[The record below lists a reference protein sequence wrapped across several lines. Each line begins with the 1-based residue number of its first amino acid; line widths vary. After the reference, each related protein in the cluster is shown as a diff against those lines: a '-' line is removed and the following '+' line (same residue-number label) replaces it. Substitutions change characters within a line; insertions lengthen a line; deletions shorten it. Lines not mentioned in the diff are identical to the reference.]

1 MRTDIAVLQQRS
13 DDALNAYEAFVAPY
27 IASKASMTAEQR
39 SIKDRLLA
47 NTQQATSV
55 AAEARKREDRLR
67 AANEYRTGI
76 SADMSVTDEPGMY
89 APESPNSY
97 IVDRVFAERN
107 GHPRQTAAKQ
117 RLDEHG
123 RQITATLAG
132 GGDEAR
138 TIERY
143 IKLENRNQPLVETEA
158 KLNELRRAGSEYRS
172 GITTATGSGGAWVV
186 PVWLLDRTIYYNL
199 PARPFLDAL
208 NPIALPPSGMVINV
222 PAQTGP
228 AAVGVHANQNT
239 AIPETD
245 VTSNT
250 IPLAVQPIFG
260 GQTISVEQLERE
272 SWGGSFDQMIMRSL
286 QQAYDQQCDT
296 IALAAALVG
305 AVPITYN
312 GTFTMTI
319 ANGAGGFYEKL
330 AGAIATVENAA
341 GVLSQPDAVFVS
353 SMRWAY
359 MIAQADANSRPLI
372 VPTVQ
377 GPNNAV
383 ANASI
388 GGPQGL
394 VGNMLG
400 LNVYKDLSI
409 PTITPNSGSVQDQA
423 LVMDTTKVL
432 ALEASPTF
440 ETFPATLA
448 NQGSVYMRLHGYLAV
463 GSLQSGSVCS
473 IQGSAMSIP
482 QF

>member
-1 MRTDIAVLQQRS
+1 MAAADTLTMSRER
-13 DDALNAYEAFVAPY
+13 
-27 IASKASMTAEQR
+27 EQR
-39 SIKDRLLA
+39 K
-47 NTQQATSV
+47 
-55 AAEARKREDRLR
+55 AAAMEHRI
-67 AANEYRTGI
+67 GI
-76 SADMSVTDEPGMY
+76 TADMSVTDEPAMY
-89 APESPNSY
+89 GPESPNSY

-107 GHPRQTAAKQ
+107 GHARQSAAKL

-123 RQITATLAG
+123 RQVTATLAG

-138 TIERY
+138 AIERY
-143 IKLENRNQPLVETEA
+143 IKLENRNQPIAETEN
-158 KLNELRRAGSEYRS
+158 KLNELRRAGSEVRS

-208 NPIALPPSGMVINV
+208 NPIALPPSGMTINV

-228 AAVGVHANQNT
+228 AAVSVHGTQNS
-239 AIPETD
+239 AIAETD
-245 VTSNT
+245 VTSGT

-260 GQTISVEQLERE
+260 GQTISVEQLERK

-286 QQAYDQQCDT
+286 QQAYDQECDT

-305 AVPITYN
+305 AVPITYA
-312 GTFTMTI
+312 GTFSMTT
-319 ANGAGGFYEKL
+319 ANGAGGFYSKL
-330 AGAIATVENAA
+330 AGAIATVEQAA
-341 GVLSQPDAVFVS
+341 GVLAMPNAVFLS
-353 SMRWAY
+353 SQRWAF
-359 MIAQADANSRPLI
+359 MLAQADGDSRPLV
-372 VPTVQ
+372 VPTAQ

-394 VGNMLG
+394 VGSMLG
-400 LNVYKDLSI
+400 LDVYKDLSI
-409 PTITPNSGSVQDQA
+409 PTIGTNPVTDQA
-423 LVMDTTKVL
+423 LVLDTTKVL
-432 ALEASPTF
+432 ALEAAPTF

-463 GSLQSGSVCS
+463 GALQDGSVCS